1 MKKNN
6 TLTPNQQSIVD
17 NLILEFNKI
26 NKDNEASISTSFINV
41 AEILAKKNAREL
53 KRREID
59 LHHTKVVAIRNEVI
73 NRDYEQLS
81 KELALLN
88 IICTVKYGLKISDS
102 SRIEFR
108 KPITNELKYVISYNN
123 YSHDYDNLAEMTMYH
138 EKITLTLVGNQ
149 EVSNASDLKELCSTK
164 EFKKHI
170 EYIYDIFN
178 PRS

>member
-26 NKDNEASISTSFINV
+26 NKDNEASISTNFINV

-59 LHHTKVVAIRNEVI
+59 LHHTKVLAIRNEVI
-73 NRDYEQLS
+73 KRDYEQLS

-88 IICTVKYGLKISDS
+88 IICTIKYGLKVSDS

-123 YSHDYDNLAEMTMYH
+123 YIGYDTLAEMTMYH
-138 EKITLTLVGNQ
+138 EKITLKLVGDQ
-149 EVSNASDLKELCSTK
+149 EIESASDLKELCSTK
-164 EFKKHI
+164 NFKKHI

-178 PRS
+178 QRS